1 MLFRSALIDGMHL
14 FEFALRDFIHIER
27 CSVPGTRVLLHDCY
41 PLDAATAARE
51 RRTNFWTGDVWKVV
65 ACLRKHRPDLD
76 VRTLASPPSGLT
88 VVRGLDARSEV
99 LASRYDELC
108 REYVPMP
115 YEAIAADKPAALNL
129 VPGDWK
135 TARALLR
142 G

>member
-1 MLFRSALIDGMHL
+1 MAEPSPPAGDVPSAP
-14 FEFALRDFIHIER
+14 LRDCAI
-27 CSVPGTRVLLHDCY
+27 
-41 PLDAATAARE
+41 DALAQ
-51 RRTNFWTGDVWKVV
+51 W
-65 ACLRKHRPDLD
+65 DLD

-88 VVRGLDARSEV
+88 VVRGLDARSDV

-129 VPGDWK
+129 VPGDWE
-135 TARALLR
+135 TARALLQ